1 MPGCANQAGNASGN
15 VARISGLLARLQ
27 VQVVGFTVNRLCEP
41 GMEAISVAARGIM
54 SGENGLTL
62 PGDVES
68 VTQAPFLM
76 PAD

>member
-15 VARISGLLARLQ
+15 EARISGLLAGLK
-27 VQVVGFTVNRLCEP
+27 VQVVGFTVNRHCES
-41 GMEAISVAARGIM
+41 GMAAISVAARGIM
-54 SGENGLTL
+54 SGENGLIL

-76 PAD
+76 PAG